1 MKTLSQHNLEQFRLI
16 ELMKQ
21 NETHLLKEFIQ
32 DLDQSDPDVIAAIED
47 RVADLISQGEGA
59 RMAQIVEA

>member
-1 MKTLSQHNLEQFRLI
+1 MKTLSQHNVDQFQLI
-16 ELMKQ
+16 KLMMQ
-21 NETHLLKEFIQ
+21 NEMHLLKEFIQ

-59 RMAQIVEA
+59 RMNEIVEA